1 MFEIKYMVAA
11 LRIHQIWDQKLK
23 LELDQKVVFKYIY
36 ILSEKIIQILQKYLK
51 KKLVEEIY

>member
-11 LRIHQIWDQKLK
+11 LHIHQIWDQKLK
-23 LELDQKVVFKYIY
+23 PELDQKVVFKYIY

-51 KKLVEEIY
+51 KKLNYY